1 MVKAPTR
8 GDAAGR
14 NIGARLKTADART
27 MSSQLWL
34 NRQINDPFVKAAR
47 AKGYRSRA
55 AFKLAEID
63 DRFHV
68 IRRGC
73 RVIDLGCAPGGWV
86 QVALERGAGT
96 AVGID
101 LLPVDPLPPAILI
114 EGDFTADE
122 APAQLL
128 AALGGPPDLLLSDM
142 APNTIGHPQTDHL
155 RIVGLVELAAAF
167 AVDILPIGGAFV
179 TKAFQGGETADLLK
193 LLKANFTDVKHF
205 KPKSSRA
212 ESSELYLVALGRR

>member
-14 NIGARLKTADART
+14 NIGARLKTADVRT

-34 NRQINDPFVKAAR
+34 NRQIND
-47 AKGYRSRA
+47 
-55 AFKLAEID
+55 
-63 DRFHV
+63 RFHV

-73 RVIDLGCAPGGWV
+73 RIIDLGCAPGGWV

-96 AVGID
+96 VVGID

-114 EGDFTADE
+114 EGDFTADD
-122 APAQLL
+122 APAQLT

-167 AVDILPIGGAFV
+167 AVDILPPGGAFV

-212 ESSELYLVALGRR
+212 ESSELYLVATGRR

>member
-14 NIGARLKTADART
+14 NIGARLKTADVRT

-73 RVIDLGCAPGGWV
+73 RIIDLGCAPGGWV

-96 AVGID
+96 VVGID

-114 EGDFTADE
+114 EGDFTADD
-122 APAQLL
+122 APAQLT

-167 AVDILPIGGAFV
+167 AVDILPPGGAFV

-212 ESSELYLVALGRR
+212 ESSELYLVATGRR